1 MCASYPLCDKSFYI
15 DRIHTIFGN
24 KPKFSKTQLL
34 YIGKSCC
41 FSSIL
46 RMNNFQT
53 YVGHCQLAEK
63 RIHFSVSTEGFVA
76 LLNLGGVIK
85 VSESKNRGGQDLN
98 VILTMPKTKRHSQ
111 KPWISKLTQ
120 EEIIMKIRILLNI

>member
-1 MCASYPLCDKSFYI
+1 MTKACTLTEIIQLLGTNPF
-15 DRIHTIFGN
+15 
-24 KPKFSKTQLL
+24 FSKNQIL
-34 YIGKSCC
+34 YVEKSCC

-46 RMNNFQT
+46 RMKNFKTQD
-53 YVGHCQLAEK
+53 GHYQLAK
-63 RIHFSVSTEGFVA
+63 RFDFSVSTEGFVA
-76 LLNLGGVIK
+76 YLYLSGVIK

-120 EEIIMKIRILLNI
+120 EETIMKIRTLLNF